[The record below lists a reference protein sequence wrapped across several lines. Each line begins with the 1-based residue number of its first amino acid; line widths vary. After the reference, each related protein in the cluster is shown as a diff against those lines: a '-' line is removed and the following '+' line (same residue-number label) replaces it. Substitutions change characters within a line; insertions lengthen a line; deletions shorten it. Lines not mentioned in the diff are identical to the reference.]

1 MYVISLSNISIKTNF
16 DQITTV
22 KVKCIQYSEGD
33 YIACMT
39 SRYFVVHA
47 TCGNTTYCSRHFVS
61 ERRLSVISK
70 ENVHNV
76 R

>member
-16 DQITTV
+16 KQITTV
-22 KVKCIQYSEGD
+22 KVKCIHYSEGD
-33 YIACMT
+33 YISCMT
-39 SRYFVVHA
+39 SRYFVVYS
-47 TCGNTTYCSRHFVS
+47 TCGDTTSCSRHFVS
-61 ERRLSVISK
+61 DRRLWVISK